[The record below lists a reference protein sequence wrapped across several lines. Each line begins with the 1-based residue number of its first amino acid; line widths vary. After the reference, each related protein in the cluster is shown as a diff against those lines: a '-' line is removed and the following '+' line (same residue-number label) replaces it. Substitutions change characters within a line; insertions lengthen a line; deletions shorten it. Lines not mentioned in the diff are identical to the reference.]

1 MQDAMA
7 LIESEDIAD
16 QPRAY
21 NSFEAEEIT
30 KEVKMMNKVF
40 RDGITP
46 LRKVQTLR
54 IVTTDL
60 DKIVFD
66 GVAAIEK
73 SRFIQPNTPANQDDI
88 DLHTYIR
95 ENSTIIRTSEIVT
108 PSTSHTLRPT
118 HLRHFHPIVDS
129 SDRVS
134 LRLWK
139 WVAFG
144 RFGEAKCFAAS
155 ITSKWTVIFLVQ
167 PTTYGASCR
176 AVVELNWG
184 EIEKSWRSLVSLV
197 LLFFFFWKVVFYQI
211 RDHYLVSSQY
221 P

>member
-1 MQDAMA
+1 
-7 LIESEDIAD
+7 
-16 QPRAY
+16 
-21 NSFEAEEIT
+21 
-30 KEVKMMNKVF
+30 
-40 RDGITP
+40 
-46 LRKVQTLR
+46 
-54 IVTTDL
+54 L

-88 DLHTYIR
+88 DLHTYIH